1 MLPRRP
7 CIILRRHSRTAVPH
21 ALQEYELELGASK
34 AGPEADGAE
43 PMAAE

>member
-1 MLPRRP
+1 MPQNWP
-7 CIILRRHSRTAVPH
+7 DNVVDGFQGTTALY

-34 AGPEADGAE
+34 AGAEADEAE